1 MTLTKQNIYQ
11 FYLMMVRKVN
21 KLIKSMKN
29 SLKYMLPENLT
40 TRVTYLRTKLSNKFT
55 KIREKTAK
63 EQ

>member
-1 MTLTKQNIYQ
+1 
-11 FYLMMVRKVN
+11 MMVRKVN
-21 KLIKSMKN
+21 KLIKSIKN